1 MTKDNTTTN
10 VPNEAESPAFLVG
23 AFSGSLLMR
32 SLSLLEEMLDNH
44 QADAV
49 QMSEQHYKEVKK
61 LVKDIRKSKR
71 LSQ

>member
-1 MTKDNTTTN
+1 MSNEKLS
-10 VPNEAESPAFLVG
+10 NEAHNPPLSKAAV
-23 AFSGSLLMR
+23 SGSLLIR

-71 LSQ
+71 L

>member
-1 MTKDNTTTN
+1 MTKDNLTIN
-10 VPNEAESPAFLVG
+10 VTNEAESPAFWVG
-23 AFSGSLLMR
+23 IVSGSLLMR

>member
-1 MTKDNTTTN
+1 MKDKETSSQTIAKPN
-10 VPNEAESPAFLVG
+10 V
-23 AFSGSLLMR
+23 SGSLLMR

-49 QMSEQHYKEVKK
+49 QMSEQHYKEVKQ

-71 LSQ
+71 LQ

>member
-1 MTKDNTTTN
+1 MNTEN
-10 VPNEAESPAFLVG
+10 LSNENENPILRIG
-23 AFSGSLLMR
+23 AVSGSLLMR

-49 QMSEQHYKEVKK
+49 QMSEQHYTEVKK

-71 LSQ
+71 L

>member
-1 MTKDNTTTN
+1 MKPNVNNTTDPQHDEKLP
-10 VPNEAESPAFLVG
+10 V
-23 AFSGSLLMR
+23 SGSLLMR

-49 QMSEQHYKEVKK
+49 QMSEQHYKEVKQ

-71 LSQ
+71 LLQ

>member
-1 MTKDNTTTN
+1 M
-10 VPNEAESPAFLVG
+10 NEEKNINEPQKPDFLVG
-23 AFSGSLLMR
+23 AVSGSLLMR

-71 LSQ
+71 L

>member
-1 MTKDNTTTN
+1 MAKDNLTTN

-23 AFSGSLLMR
+23 IVSGSLLMR

-71 LSQ
+71 L

>member
-1 MTKDNTTTN
+1 
-10 VPNEAESPAFLVG
+10 
-23 AFSGSLLMR
+23 
-32 SLSLLEEMLDNH
+32 MLDNH

>member
-1 MTKDNTTTN
+1 MAKDNLTTN
-10 VPNEAESPAFLVG
+10 VPNEAESPVFLVG
-23 AFSGSLLMR
+23 AVSGSLLMR